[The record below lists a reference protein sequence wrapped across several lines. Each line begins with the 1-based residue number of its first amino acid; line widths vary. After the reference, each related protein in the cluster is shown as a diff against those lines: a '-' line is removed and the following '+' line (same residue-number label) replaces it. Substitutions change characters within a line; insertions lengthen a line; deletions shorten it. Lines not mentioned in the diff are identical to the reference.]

1 MLLVLTCLC
10 VCFPIRTRWE
20 LVLAMS
26 PEPSA
31 EWAPCK
37 GSTHRATWL
46 QAGQSGRWRTGL
58 IEGRPL
64 GFMGTLRKRRLS
76 PAVAGMAATEG
87 DVLHLEEVAA
97 MLELEQRRQVSAK
110 LDGGPGA
117 TPGTPATLP
126 P

>member
-1 MLLVLTCLC
+1 
-10 VCFPIRTRWE
+10 
-20 LVLAMS
+20 
-26 PEPSA
+26 
-31 EWAPCK
+31 
-37 GSTHRATWL
+37 
-46 QAGQSGRWRTGL
+46 
-58 IEGRPL
+58 
-64 GFMGTLRKRRLS
+64 
-76 PAVAGMAATEG
+76 MAATEG